1 MADALLDFAALDSEA
16 AAVEAPVVETSDSA
30 VDTTTETPEV
40 ETEVEAKAEEQTPE
54 QKAERDKTAKAAADK
69 LIDTKATPDNVRKA
83 LKAMRDADPKNAA
96 VVKELHG
103 AFERFN
109 AYKTEFPTVAAA
121 KEAKE
126 FIAAI
131 GGPEGYEKLNGN
143 LEAVKA
149 TDELLYNAD
158 PQLWKNVVEDL
169 KSSGHPEALG
179 KLAPSFL
186 SELKSHDASAYYA
199 VERSVFADKLES
211 SGLVE
216 YLNAVSEATFSGDVT
231 RASELMAE
239 IVKFISKELGDVKT
253 HADGQAKASTTANSE
268 RVATGQAE
276 MNTLAPK
283 VQSTVL
289 SVPFKAF
296 LGSPAGKALTQAQR
310 ASLSQDIL
318 ARAKEEVGKDPAYVK
333 AISKAW
339 NSGDAKTAAKLYE
352 KRLTAIRDKVVR
364 EATSRYPAPK
374 AAAPIVPH
382 KMEKIGGQSVKTYQ
396 VSKKPSILHEDVQH
410 QGRNFTSSDL
420 QLLEI
425 SGLGLHKGPRGLVW
439 VRWQR

>member
-169 KSSGHPEALG
+169 KASGHPEAMG

-186 SELKSHDASAYYA
+186 S
-199 VERSVFADKLES
+199 
-211 SGLVE
+211 
-216 YLNAVSEATFSGDVT
+216 
-231 RASELMAE
+231 
-239 IVKFISKELGDVKT
+239 
-253 HADGQAKASTTANSE
+253 
-268 RVATGQAE
+268 
-276 MNTLAPK
+276 
-283 VQSTVL
+283 
-289 SVPFKAF
+289 
-296 LGSPAGKALTQAQR
+296 
-310 ASLSQDIL
+310 
-318 ARAKEEVGKDPAYVK
+318 
-333 AISKAW
+333 
-339 NSGDAKTAAKLYE
+339 
-352 KRLTAIRDKVVR
+352 
-364 EATSRYPAPK
+364 
-374 AAAPIVPH
+374 
-382 KMEKIGGQSVKTYQ
+382 Q
-396 VSKKPSILHEDVQH
+396 V
-410 QGRNFTSSDL
+410 
-420 QLLEI
+420 
-425 SGLGLHKGPRGLVW
+425 
-439 VRWQR
+439 